1 MRIKILFRSIFLMTA
16 YLISVPAQTPSIK
29 SDQDSVLIK
38 QLTDLEFELND
49 LLAERNFDKYVAYL
63 ADDYIRISA
72 DGKLQNKEQVIQ
84 QFKTTQT
91 GKAVPEILQ
100 IRIYGNTAV
109 MTIHLTITIEEQGKT
124 SARESLLTKVFI
136 LRDGRWYMVSNQ
148 GTAIAKK

>member
-1 MRIKILFRSIFLMTA
+1 MK
-16 YLISVPAQTPSIK
+16 YLLTMVLLVTGSFNLVRAQTTSVH

-49 LLAERNFDKYVAYL
+49 LLAERNFDTYAAYL

-72 DGKLQNKEQVIQ
+72 DGKMKNKEQVLQ

-100 IRIYGNTAV
+100 IRIYGNTAI
-109 MTIHLTITIEEQGKT
+109 MTIHLSITTEEQGKT
-124 SARESLLTKVFI
+124 FIRGSLLTKVFI

-148 GTAIAKK
+148 GTAIAK